1 VRIATASSDSGV
13 RHVAVQNPDGS
24 FALVLTNPGEAKDLR
39 VIQRG
44 QQVNV
49 ALPRNAVA
57 TLAW

>member
-1 VRIATASSDSGV
+1 
-13 RHVAVQNPDGS
+13 VQNPDGS